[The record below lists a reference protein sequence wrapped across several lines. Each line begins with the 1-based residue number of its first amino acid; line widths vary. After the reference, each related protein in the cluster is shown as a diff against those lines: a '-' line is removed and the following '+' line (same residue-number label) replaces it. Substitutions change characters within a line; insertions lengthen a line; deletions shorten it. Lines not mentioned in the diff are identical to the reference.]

1 MEYRIF
7 VKNVDA
13 NNTVNL
19 CITLLLDHK
28 LHVDF
33 NDSTVKKVL
42 R

>member
-1 MEYRIF
+1 MEYGIV
-7 VKNVDA
+7 VKNVYA

-28 LHVDF
+28 LHVDL
-33 NDSTVKKVL
+33 TVKKVL